1 MSVLWYML
9 SVTVV
14 VLVPRGGAEES
25 VPEEK
30 NPAGKAAG
38 GPDLDELLKAR
49 LSLLKAGEVNPMEEL
64 MKMMAQGKGAGG
76 NPMLELMSKL
86 PPMKPDEGNPMEEL
100 MKIMSQEKAAE
111 GNPVLEFMSK
121 LPPMKPGEGNPMEL
135 LMMKMAE
142 EESSEENPLL
152 EKIKKLS
159 KRKAAEG
166 SLPEKEVRELKK
178 TYSRVRATQAFTL
191 ERMKSKSGQ
200 GSAAQTQALEKHIR
214 NMEQTRAAQ
223 ERAMEELLKDLH
235 VTESLD
241 NVPQDEGSDEI
252 NEGNPMESLMEM
264 MAQGKGAGVNPMLEL
279 MSKLPPMKPGE
290 GNPMEELMKI
300 MSQEKAAEGNPVLE
314 FMSKLPPMK
323 PGEGNP
329 MELLMMKMAEE
340 TTEENPLL
348 EKINKLSLRKAA
360 EGGLPEKEVREL
372 KKTYSRVRATQAF
385 TLERM
390 KSKSGQGSAAQT
402 QALEKHISN
411 MEQTRAAQERAM
423 EELLKDLHVTESLDN
438 VPQDERND
446 EINEGNPLESL
457 MKVMAQGKGAGVNP
471 MLELMSK
478 LPPIKPNEGN
488 PVESLMKKMAQEK
501 GAGGDVTSMLE
512 LMSKLPPMKPG
523 EGNPM
528 ELLMMKMA
536 EEESS
541 EENPLLKL
549 INKLSLRKA
558 AEGGLP
564 EKEVKEL
571 KKTYSRVRATQAF
584 TLERMKSKSGQGSA
598 AQTQAL
604 EKHIRNMEQTRA
616 AQERA
621 MEELLKDLHVTESLD
636 KVPQDE
642 RNDEINEGNPME
654 SLMKM
659 MAQGKGAGG
668 NPMLELMS
676 KLPPMKP
683 GEGNPMELLM
693 MKMAE
698 KESSEENPLL
708 KLINKLSLRKA
719 AAGGLPEKEVKELK
733 KTYSRVR
740 ATQAFTLERMKSK
753 SGQGSAAQTQALEKH
768 IRNMEQTR
776 AAQERAMEELL
787 KDLPVTE
794 SLDNVSQDEGS
805 DEINEKL
812 AELPYQNYDFSTNY
826 MNLVVA
832 AKGWKDHSLR
842 EVVVPLVYKAS
853 VLSCFLETKNRSVVL
868 ETILGTPIGSIEDN
882 KGFFDPCDKTNL
894 KHAGLATCS
903 VTKGLLHGVGVAA
916 ATAGHLSEAYVRTV
930 LLADRE
936 VFKNFNNE
944 LFSVITESLSTNL
957 VMLKHVFK
965 MAVNFKDA
973 VLARYF
979 EGPFPVSGTET
990 EFVKASDQLYAAIAD
1005 MVLISKIT
1013 AEHMKTALNIEKR
1026 TEFQKVA
1033 REFQDSYRYVV
1044 KRGIPEEYNNSPFPS
1059 LSYYWDMAA
1068 LHYAVSLLS
1077 DIEGLAERTLQE
1089 HEDGTEGLIIDM
1101 KSLSKAVTLVH
1112 DILTITSNKVK
1123 HDELQVA
1130 LGLATGRIRLVV
1142 SHLEEA
1148 GVELM
1153 KDEGSETLSELFE
1166 SLLDSII
1173 PTRSVLPHWFT
1184 PYVPARKPSL
1194 RMFAALIPT
1203 NYNQA
1208 MKMAHKLA
1216 AVIAG
1221 DPGKL
1226 GLPLERIAALFT
1238 GRRESM
1244 KQRDLSDL
1252 TALPRMLRALRDKTA
1267 MSVFGGV
1274 MMNSEH
1280 EFEEGDVD
1288 RCLKNQKCKQTL
1300 LTALVHTS
1308 MIINDREVHREFQ
1321 KTLSNPFKDLS
1332 FDESM
1337 AAAGLPFKAARY

>member
-621 MEELLKDLHVTESLD
+621 MEELLKDL
-636 KVPQDE
+636 
-642 RNDEINEGNPME
+642 
-654 SLMKM
+654 
-659 MAQGKGAGG
+659 
-668 NPMLELMS
+668 
-676 KLPPMKP
+676 
-683 GEGNPMELLM
+683 
-693 MKMAE
+693 
-698 KESSEENPLL
+698 
-708 KLINKLSLRKA
+708 
-719 AAGGLPEKEVKELK
+719 
-733 KTYSRVR
+733 
-740 ATQAFTLERMKSK
+740 
-753 SGQGSAAQTQALEKH
+753 
-768 IRNMEQTR
+768 
-776 AAQERAMEELL
+776 
-787 KDLPVTE
+787 PVTE

>member
-1 MSVLWYML
+1 
-9 SVTVV
+9 
-14 VLVPRGGAEES
+14 
-25 VPEEK
+25 
-30 NPAGKAAG
+30 
-38 GPDLDELLKAR
+38 
-49 LSLLKAGEVNPMEEL
+49 
-64 MKMMAQGKGAGG
+64 
-76 NPMLELMSKL
+76 
-86 PPMKPDEGNPMEEL
+86 
-100 MKIMSQEKAAE
+100 
-111 GNPVLEFMSK
+111 
-121 LPPMKPGEGNPMEL
+121 
-135 LMMKMAE
+135 
-142 EESSEENPLL
+142 
-152 EKIKKLS
+152 
-159 KRKAAEG
+159 
-166 SLPEKEVRELKK
+166 
-178 TYSRVRATQAFTL
+178 
-191 ERMKSKSGQ
+191 
-200 GSAAQTQALEKHIR
+200 
-214 NMEQTRAAQ
+214 
-223 ERAMEELLKDLH
+223 
-235 VTESLD
+235 
-241 NVPQDEGSDEI
+241 
-252 NEGNPMESLMEM
+252 
-264 MAQGKGAGVNPMLEL
+264 
-279 MSKLPPMKPGE
+279 
-290 GNPMEELMKI
+290 
-300 MSQEKAAEGNPVLE
+300 
-314 FMSKLPPMK
+314 
-323 PGEGNP
+323 
-329 MELLMMKMAEE
+329 
-340 TTEENPLL
+340 
-348 EKINKLSLRKAA
+348 
-360 EGGLPEKEVREL
+360 
-372 KKTYSRVRATQAF
+372 
-385 TLERM
+385 M

-423 EELLKDLHVTESLDN
+423 DELLKDLHVTESLDN

-446 EINEGNPLESL
+446 EINEGNPMESL
-457 MKVMAQGKGAGVNP
+457 MKMMAQGKGAG
-471 MLELMSK
+471 
-478 LPPIKPNEGN
+478 GN
-488 PVESLMKKMAQEK
+488 P
-501 GAGGDVTSMLE
+501 MLE

-528 ELLMMKMA
+528 EFLMMKMG